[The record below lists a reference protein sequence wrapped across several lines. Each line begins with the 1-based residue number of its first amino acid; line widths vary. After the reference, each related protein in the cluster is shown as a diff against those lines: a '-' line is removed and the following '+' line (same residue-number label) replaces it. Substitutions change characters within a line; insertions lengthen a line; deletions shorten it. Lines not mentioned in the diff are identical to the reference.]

1 MGLMS
6 RMARAGF
13 CRMRSCLGLP
23 RKCCRFNKVGFFSVE
38 ESAVF
43 QYRSDSTS
51 LFYQPISSWFSGS
64 RLGPHVAHA
73 ASYNW
78 DLGLGIFS
86 QVGFFIRF

>member
-1 MGLMS
+1 MGFMS

-13 CRMRSCLGLP
+13 CGMRIAWVCPGSVIDLT
-23 RKCCRFNKVGFFSVE
+23 KVGFFSVK

-43 QYRSDSTS
+43 KYRSDSTS

-64 RLGPHVAHA
+64 LLGPHVAPA

-78 DLGLGIFS
+78 YLGLGIFP
-86 QVGFFIRF
+86 